1 MSKIVSAD
9 YNNVRNSMLAL
20 LGTGSGDQG
29 YGQTPLSSAVSASQK
44 VREQQWD
51 LLRQDIQ
58 RIADHQGSSV
68 TLSDVTTSTKIRTSI
83 ATQYQNAITN
93 TLVPNRFNLAAGQF
107 SDEALTSSSRST
119 AWNTVIVHEFNI
131 NFGSQ
136 NNARFFFN
144 AGGTIRI
151 TPTFTKSVT
160 DPINNDWE
168 TLISGVGTL
177 SMNYT
182 TFTGSSIGYYDL
194 TTSLQQVYTRT
205 GGSQRA
211 TYAVND
217 YTVFAS
223 RSAGSD
229 IVFFRCEFRDDK
241 GANPNFDESV
251 QGTVA
256 NTVRMFRPSGSNVN
270 VSAPSATTTTNL

>member
-1 MSKIVSAD
+1 MGISVTD
-9 YNNVRNSMLAL
+9 YTNLRNSMLAL

-29 YGQTPLSSAVSASQK
+29 YGQTPLSPVKTAGEK
-44 VREQQWD
+44 IRENEWD

-58 RIADHQGSSV
+58 RIADHQGSVVS
-68 TLSDVTTSTKIRTSI
+68 LSDVTTSTKIRTSI

-93 TLVPNRFNLAAGQF
+93 TLVANRFNIAAGQF
-107 SDEALTSSSRST
+107 SDEALTSSTRT
-119 AWNTVIVHEFNI
+119 ASWNTVIVHEFNI

-136 NNARFFFN
+136 NNARYFFN
-144 AGGTIRI
+144 AGGSIRI
-151 TPTFTKSVT
+151 TPSFSKSVA
-160 DPINNDWE
+160 DAINNDWE
-168 TLISGVGTL
+168 TLIGGVGTL

-182 TFTGSSIGYYDL
+182 TFTGTTIGYYDL
-194 TTSLQQVYTRT
+194 TTSLQQIYTRT

-229 IVFFRCEFRDDK
+229 TIFFRCEFRDDK

-256 NTVRMFRPSGSNVN
+256 NTVRMYRPSGSNVS
-270 VSAPSATTTTNL
+270 VAIPTATTTTNL